1 MVPPKLPARHAHSIL
16 SSLPITKKNGKKC
29 FGVLT
34 RNCFKK
40 KGSTLQWKWG
50 TPDPIHLG
58 LIPILRV
65 YVTLWLSSMSMQST
79 FIWYIV
85 LWPPY
90 KTSPTGRV
98 YFGCVSSARLP
109 SGCLSFGLSVDQ
121 HITTASNSQCT
132 LIWFD
137 FFNFCFSQAAGSCCD
152 SILSC
157 PLSIFVTCL
166 MKCVESDLPWPVHD
180 MLKKMLILS
189 YLAAAFRNATV
200 SLRGLTSTLARCQ
213 NYQPL
218 PCKCTHSCD
227 ITVCVWRMLQLNE
240 WMRAEG
246 K

>member
-1 MVPPKLPARHAHSIL
+1 MHIPFWAPSPSPRKMEKSALV
-16 SSLPITKKNGKKC
+16 SLLET
-29 FGVLT
+29 VLK
-34 RNCFKK
+34 RRDPHYNENEEHLIQF
-40 KGSTLQWKWG
+40 TLDWS
-50 TPDPIHLG
+50 PSY
-58 LIPILRV
+58 LRV